1 MKADF
6 ILKQDN
12 KILET
17 VSKTFADKSKPLY
30 SNGGETPEVEVV
42 FGKNIFT
49 RSELERYSIDIY
61 LYKDEKFKT
70 LVTTMPVSKLY
81 SSR

>member
-1 MKADF
+1 MRADF

-12 KILET
+12 RVLET
-17 VSKTFADKSKPLY
+17 VSKIFADKLKPLY
-30 SNGGETPEVEVV
+30 SNGGESPEVEVI

-70 LVTTMPVSKLY
+70 LITTMPVSQLY
-81 SSR
+81 SSK